1 MTLIK
6 PIIKLIHKYEGNP
19 VGANLQHTE
28 LHQTIWLTWKIN
40 VPGNILFLSIVP
52 EGAILIVYVIIVVVF
67 VIVIFAVGVDVIV
80 IVVCLKANAVF
91 AVFLS
96 VMLSLLSFFLFN
108 VWK

>member
-1 MTLIK
+1 MIK

-40 VPGNILFLSIVP
+40 VPGNILVLSIVP

-80 IVVCLKANAVF
+80 IVVCLKTNAVF
-91 AVFLS
+91 AVML